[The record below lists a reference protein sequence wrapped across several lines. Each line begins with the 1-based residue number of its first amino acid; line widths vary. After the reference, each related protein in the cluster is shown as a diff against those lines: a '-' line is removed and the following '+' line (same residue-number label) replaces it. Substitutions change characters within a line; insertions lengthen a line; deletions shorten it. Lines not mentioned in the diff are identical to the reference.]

1 MSFFYFNPPKQFL
14 TNVVNSQIAA
24 SLTAQTASL
33 KPKSSKITLLDRKS
47 DHIELAFKSQ
57 TDKSTI
63 DSRFYYEPMLS
74 GHESVLPEY
83 AFDGKKMGA
92 PIWVSSMTGGT
103 EKAHKINHNLASA
116 CAEFGMGMGLGSCRP
131 LLDSNDRFD
140 DFNLR
145 PLIGD
150 NLPFYANLG
159 IAQLEHLLTDGK
171 QQEIIDLVNRLE
183 ADGLIVHVNPMQEW
197 LQPEGDRFVK
207 TPLQIIDELLDKTQL
222 KLIVKEVGQGF
233 GPASMK
239 ELLKRPL
246 VAVDF
251 AAHGG
256 TNFALLEMLR
266 ASESSLE
273 NYAGLAK
280 IGHDANEMVEMAN
293 RIFEEDYE
301 INTNQLIISGGVK
314 NFLDGYY
321 LINKSK
327 LNAVYGQA
335 SALLRHAQG
344 HYDKLV
350 EYLTSQINGLK
361 VANSYLRIK
370 A

>member
-1 MSFFYFNPPKQFL
+1 M
-14 TNVVNSQIAA
+14 
-24 SLTAQTASL
+24 TAKTASPIL
-33 KPKSSKITLLDRKS
+33 KGSKNTILDRKS

-74 GHESVLPEY
+74 GHLNSLPDFS
-83 AFDGKKMGA
+83 FDGKKLGA

-103 EKAHKINHNLASA
+103 QKAHKINHNLAKA

-131 LLDSNDRFD
+131 LLESNDRFA

-145 PLIGD
+145 PIIGD
-150 NLPFYANLG
+150 KLPFYANLG
-159 IAQLEHLLTDGK
+159 IAQIEHLLTEGK
-171 QQEIIDLVNRLE
+171 QQDIIDLVNRLQV
-183 ADGLIVHVNPMQEW
+183 DGLIVHVNPMQEW
-197 LQPEGDRFVK
+197 LQPEGDRFYKSPIELIEDLLEK
-207 TPLQIIDELLDKTQL
+207 TDT

-233 GPASMK
+233 GPESLKA
-239 ELLKRPL
+239 LLKMPL

-266 ASESSLE
+266 ASENSIE
-273 NYAGLAK
+273 NYFNLAQ
-280 IGHDANEMVEMAN
+280 IGHDANEMVEMSN
-293 RIFEEDYE
+293 SIINEEFEV
-301 INTNQLIISGGVK
+301 NTNQLIISGGVK

-327 LNAVYGQA
+327 LSAVYGQA
-335 SALLRHAQG
+335 SVLLKHAQE

-350 EYLTSQINGLK
+350 EFLISQTEGLK
-361 VANSYLRIK
+361 MAYSYLRIK
-370 A
+370 P

>member
-1 MSFFYFNPPKQFL
+1 MTTETTSPK
-14 TNVVNSQIAA
+14 TKG
-24 SLTAQTASL
+24 L
-33 KPKSSKITLLDRKS
+33 KNTFLDRKS

-74 GHESVLPEY
+74 EHLNALPEFS
-83 AFDGKKMGA
+83 FDGKKLGA

-103 EKAHKINHNLASA
+103 EKAHNINHNLARA

-131 LLDSNDRFD
+131 LLDSDERFD

-145 PLIGD
+145 PIIGD

-159 IAQLEHLLTDGK
+159 IAQIEHLLTEGK
-171 QQEIIDLVNRLE
+171 QQAIIDLVNRLQ

-197 LQPEGDRFVK
+197 LQPEGDRFFK
-207 TPLQIIDELLDKTQL
+207 SPLVIIEELLEKTDL

-233 GPASMK
+233 GPESMK
-239 ELLKRPL
+239 TLLKLPL

-266 ASESSLE
+266 SSQNHLE
-273 NYAGLAK
+273 NFEGLAQ
-280 IGHDANEMVEMAN
+280 IGHDADEMVEISNA
-293 RIFEEDYE
+293 ILEQDFE
-301 INTNQLIISGGVK
+301 INTKQIIISGGVK

-321 LINKSK
+321 LVNKSRI
-327 LNAVYGQA
+327 NAVYGQA
-335 SALLRHAQG
+335 SAMLKHAQG
-344 HYDKLV
+344 SYNHLV
-350 EYLTSQINGLK
+350 DFLTSQTEGLK
-361 VANSYLRIK
+361 IAYSYLRIK
-370 A
+370 Q